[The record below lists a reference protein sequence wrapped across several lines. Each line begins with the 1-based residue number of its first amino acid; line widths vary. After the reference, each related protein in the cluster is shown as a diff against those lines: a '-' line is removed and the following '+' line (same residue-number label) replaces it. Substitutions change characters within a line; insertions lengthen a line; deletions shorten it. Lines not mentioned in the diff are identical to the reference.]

1 MIIFIIF
8 KDMLMKN
15 LKKNKNSDEVIKK
28 FLSHKH
34 ISIEDKITTIKAVNK
49 FSSSRFSQ
57 AIKSL
62 LKK

>member
-1 MIIFIIF
+1 
-8 KDMLMKN
+8 MLMKN
-15 LKKNKNSDEVIKK
+15 LKKNKNGDEVIKK